1 MNLRLVVR
9 SIICLFV
16 LGFYPI
22 SALTQSDSKAKVEIE
37 SLLKK
42 SVQAFDSGEW
52 THSISSG
59 ELALNACRTQFSE
72 NNPLCINIMKN
83 NVLAYQQA
91 GVIYENAEQ
100 IERAYRIAL
109 SQLGPTHYSTI
120 KTRKVFY
127 QLTTIEKRYSET
139 IPLVIAFI
147 HHERI
152 NNNDRHKI
160 LDWFIELYDLYK
172 KTNQMQYEEPTLESI
187 VSLTEKTYGIENN
200 SFKQSVN
207 TLAKCYCAQK
217 KHAEFN
223 ALKDKYSLEVEC
235 D

>member
-16 LGFYPI
+16 LGFHPI
-22 SALTQSDSKAKVEIE
+22 SALTQSDSKAKVEVE

-52 THSISSG
+52 THSISSD

-83 NVLAYQQA
+83 NALAYQQA
-91 GVIYENAEQ
+91 GVIYENAEK

-120 KTRKVFY
+120 ITREIFY

-160 LDWFIELYDLYK
+160 LDWFIELYDLYE

-187 VSLTEKTYGIENN
+187 VSLTEKKYGIESNN
-200 SFKQSVN
+200 FKQSVSA
-207 TLAKCYCAQK
+207 LARCYCGQK
-217 KHAEFN
+217 KHTALN
-223 ALKDKYSLEVEC
+223 ALKDKYSLEINC